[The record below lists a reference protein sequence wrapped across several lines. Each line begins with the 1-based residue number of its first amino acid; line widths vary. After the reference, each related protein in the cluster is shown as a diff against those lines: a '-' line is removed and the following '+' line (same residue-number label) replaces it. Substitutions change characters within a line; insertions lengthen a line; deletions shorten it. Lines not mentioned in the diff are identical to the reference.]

1 MKTDSLSL
9 VCTVQS
15 ITDHVGRRTLKFS
28 RCGPDTDLA
37 PIPANFSR
45 SPFRLKMQVEPETA
59 FQPVIQVRSHANS

>member
-1 MKTDSLSL
+1 MKTASPSL

-28 RCGPDTDLA
+28 RRGPDTDRA
-37 PIPANFSR
+37 SIPAGFSR
-45 SPFRLKMQVEPETA
+45 SPFRLRVQVEPETA

>member
-1 MKTDSLSL
+1 MKIDSLSL

-28 RCGPDTDLA
+28 RLGLDTDLA
-37 PIPANFSR
+37 RIPTNFSR